1 MKNKV
6 LASLLA
12 TLLLVIGAVP
22 ALAQDSTTISVVT
35 NWGPDDPKGP
45 VLQSIFDDFMAANPD
60 ITIDVDVIS
69 NDDIP
74 TKLETSYLGGAE
86 SDIVMFNLLGP
97 SLSWVEDGLAM
108 PVTEY
113 VEAWGLSDSFL
124 PVALDQWT
132 LDGEIAAFPLEGFN
146 WPVWYNTTIFEEAGV
161 DIPTTTDELLVA
173 AEAIRAAGYQPF
185 AIGGSDWTGVRLFQ
199 MVLASGLTQ
208 DEVASLFGEG
218 GFSEND
224 HAKAAVETFV
234 ELRDAGVFADSVEGL
249 EFNTMNELFFSGEAA
264 MMHGGAWSYGEIPEE
279 VMDSVVLGG
288 FPMLPDSPS
297 AAPAWWS
304 GFGAKGIWITRNGL
318 EKLDAIEQLITFI
331 YQPDMVGR
339 FVEQA
344 GMVPPIAG
352 VEVDADLLNPLFVQ
366 SLSLAESDAAT
377 FVPLTE
383 LYIPGQVLPSL
394 DSISTDIYIPG
405 TTAEDFLA
413 EMDSIYADYQD

>member
-22 ALAQDSTTISVVT
+22 ALAQDGVTISVMT

-161 DIPTTTDELLVA
+161 VIPTTTDELLVA

-199 MVLASGLTQ
+199 MGLASGLTQ
-208 DEVASLFGEG
+208 DEVASLFGKG

-224 HAKAAVETFV
+224 QAKAAVETFV

-264 MMHGGAWSYGEIPEE
+264 MMHGGAWSYGELPEE

-331 YQPDMVGR
+331 YQPEMVGR

-344 GMVPPIAG
+344 GMVPPITG

-366 SLSLAESDAAT
+366 SLSLAESDEAT

-383 LYIPGQVLPSL
+383 LYIPGQLLPSL